1 MSSLFRAALCVA
13 LLAAGPA
20 PAQDARPHFLP
31 PDAID
36 IAALLPPPPATDS
49 SITKAE
55 LAEVLRLQTAAT
67 PAEKAQA
74 VSDAKESVFFFAD
87 VLGPN
92 FTADKLPITL
102 TFLQSVQKA
111 EGEFVNPAKK
121 IFGRPRPPLVDPAI
135 KSCETSMSA
144 SPSYPSGHA
153 TFGWLEGIVLARMV
167 PEKSAE
173 IFARAAMFAHNRL
186 VCGVHYPSDIEAGR
200 ISGTV
205 IAAMLMDNPTFRA
218 EFPPARDELRK
229 ALDLP
234 PRPAEQ

>member
-1 MSSLFRAALCVA
+1 MNSLLRAAFCVA
-13 LLAAGPA
+13 VLAAGPVI
-20 PAQDARPHFLP
+20 AQDAQPHFLP
-31 PDAID
+31 LNVID
-36 IAALLPPPPATDS
+36 IAAILPPPPAADS
-49 SITKAE
+49 PVAKAE
-55 LAEVLRLQTAAT
+55 IAELLRIQASAT

-74 VSDAKESVFFFAD
+74 VADAKESFFFFAD

-92 FTADKLPITL
+92 FTAEKLPVAL
-102 TFLQSVQKA
+102 TFLQAVQNA

-121 IFGRPRPPLVDPAI
+121 IFGRPRPPLVDPAT
-135 KSCETSMSA
+135 KSCETSMSS

-153 TFGWLEGIVLARMV
+153 TFGWLEAVVLAQMV
-167 PEKSAE
+167 PEKRAA
-173 IFARAAMFAHNRL
+173 IFARAAEFAHNRL

-229 ALDLP
+229 VLGLAP
-234 PRPAEQ
+234 G